1 MIRKEER
8 EQVCD
13 CYLFK
18 FIYFI
23 TRVSFFNRNK
33 SIMSSTSVTTITKVT
48 VEDIRFPT
56 SKQLD
61 GSDAMS
67 PDP

>member
-1 MIRKEER
+1 
-8 EQVCD
+8 
-13 CYLFK
+13 
-18 FIYFI
+18 
-23 TRVSFFNRNK
+23 
-33 SIMSSTSVTTITKVT
+33 MSSTSVTTITEVT
-48 VEDIRFPT
+48 VNDIHFPT

>member
-1 MIRKEER
+1 
-8 EQVCD
+8 VCD

-23 TRVSFFNRNK
+23 TRVSFFNLNK